1 MLKISVKSKKDLDPD
16 SDDDSIYYSFGSKS
30 GILALFRLFLARI
43 SPNGQ
48 RYPLSKLTYRPF
60 PPGNIVKPI
69 YFDSRVYEQ
78 DIVCNFKQIQRTE
91 GMYRIASCGECSDC
105 LDPDKERF

>member
-1 MLKISVKSKKDLDPD
+1 MWDL
-16 SDDDSIYYSFGSKS
+16 
-30 GILALFRLFLARI
+30 
-43 SPNGQ
+43 
-48 RYPLSKLTYRPF
+48 LSKLTFRPF
-60 PPGNIVKPI
+60 PAGNIVKPI